1 MNFDFTDEQAM
12 LKKTMKK
19 FVKDVLEPAI
29 EEEGHDKPF
38 SKEFVLR
45 MMKELKPFG
54 LLSTTIPEE
63 QGGAGMDT
71 MTWALM
77 YEELPGELSGY
88 AGISP
93 NVARSI
99 ATGGSDYHKEKFLPG
114 LLSGDKI
121 ACSANTEPNVGSDTS
136 GMQTTAYLDGDHW
149 VINGT
154 KTFITNGNLADYIS
168 VTVQFDKSK
177 GGKGLGTILID
188 REDTPVESRRIEL
201 MGLKTGDLAELY
213 FDNVRVPKEN
223 LLVPEG
229 EGLVKNLKGYHAW
242 RCFVAARAN
251 SIAEKALEH
260 SLKYVN
266 QREQFGKKIGSFQ
279 LVQEMLADMK
289 TEIDAARLLTYR
301 ALDMVNKG
309 KHCRVETSMAKQF
322 ATEMAIRVTSKAIQ
336 IHGAYG
342 LTSEFPLER
351 LFRNAR
357 ILTIPE
363 GTTQIQKL
371 VIGRELTGMNAIRK

>member
-1 MNFDFTDEQAM
+1 MNFDFTDEQVM

-19 FVKDVLEPAI
+19 FVREVLEPAI
-29 EEEGHDKPF
+29 EEQGHDKPL
-38 SKEFVLR
+38 SKEFILS

-99 ATGGSDYHKEKFLPG
+99 AHGGSDYHKEKFLPG
-114 LLSGDKI
+114 LLAGDKI

-154 KTFITNGNLADYIS
+154 KTFITNGNHADYIS

-188 REDTPVESRRIEL
+188 REETPVESRRIEL

-242 RCFVAARAN
+242 RCFVAAKATT
-251 SIAEKALEH
+251 IAEKALEY

-266 QREQFGKKIGSFQ
+266 EREQFGKKIGSFQ

-289 TEIDAARLLTYR
+289 TEIDASRLLTYR

-371 VIGRELTGMNAIRK
+371 VIGRELTGLNAIRK